1 MGRDKIT
8 EKAKEQ
14 SEQSDEDPEI
24 QLLSQRMPEPM
35 VENIDTWREQ
45 MGMSRNAA
53 INFLVR
59 EALKDRNAI

>member
-35 VENIDTWREQ
+35 VDNIDNWREQ